1 VLVLIHPVASLA
13 ALESLWRSELSQER
27 LTVASPTE
35 VEAGRRVA
43 VRLEMPGPQLELIGT
58 VRSARRD
65 GAGFVLDIALAIRR
79 AQMETLRKL
88 ADF

>member
-1 VLVLIHPVASLA
+1 VLVLVHPVASLA
-13 ALESLWRSELSQER
+13 ALESLWRSELSHER

-35 VEAGRRVA
+35 VEAGKRVT
-43 VRLEMPGPQLELIGT
+43 VRLEMPGPRLELTGT
-58 VRSARRD
+58 VSSARREGD
-65 GAGFVLDIALAIRR
+65 GYTLEVALTIKR